1 MQMNR
6 LVRVILALAAVAVV
20 ALASACGTSES
31 GEWEWVS
38 TSEETEELA
47 MLSDRADSGADG
59 GVRPGAGDYDGR

>member
-38 TSEETEELA
+38 TSEETEGIGDVVRQGGLG
-47 MLSDRADSGADG
+47 RDG